1 MKLFLIVIF
10 FFFLHNCSFDNKTGI
25 WNEENNVKVKKESKN
40 NEIFKNFQKISVSD
54 EIFDKTIIFK
64 NDLILSFSE
73 PIINYTWQ
81 EVFFNQNN
89 NFKNFSYTDSNQIT
103 FKSKK
108 LTKNKVNKYKLYEN
122 GNIIINDNKGN
133 IIVFSITQNKI
144 TKFNFYKKKFKNI
157 KKELNLIVENNI
169 IYVADNLGY
178 LYAYNYISNNIIWAK
193 NYKLPFSSNIKISGN
208 NLIVSNRNNGLYFFN
223 KSNGNSLKLIPTE
236 EVKVKNQFNNNLS
249 LIKNEDL
256 LFLNTYGSL
265 YSINLLSLKVNWFI
279 NLNPSLSLIPS
290 NLFQGNILVNSDNEI
305 IASSKNKTFFIDKD
319 SGSITK
325 IFNFS
330 SNMKPVI
337 NNELAIFLTKQNFLI
352 ALNLKNKNIIYSYDL
367 SKIDEIKKIINKA
380 NVYKELM
387 IINSKIFVFLKNSQ
401 IAIFNLNGVFE
412 ELRKLPSKI
421 NTSPISVEESILY
434 LNNNSKLVV
443 IN

>member
-1 MKLFLIVIF
+1 MKL
-10 FFFLHNCSFDNKTGI
+10 
-25 WNEENNVKVKKESKN
+25 SK
-40 NEIFKNFQKISVSD
+40 
-54 EIFDKTIIFK
+54 
-64 NDLILSFSE
+64 
-73 PIINYTWQ
+73 
-81 EVFFNQNN
+81 VFFNQNN
-89 NFKNFSYTDSNQIT
+89 NFKNFSYTDLNQIT
-103 FKSKK
+103 LNSKK
-108 LTKNKVNKYKLYEN
+108 LTKNKVKNYKLYEN
-122 GNIIINDNKGN
+122 GNVIINDSKGN
-133 IIVFSITQNKI
+133 IIIFSITENKI

-157 KKELNLIVENNI
+157 KKELQFIVEDNI

-193 NYKLPFSSNIKISGN
+193 NYKLPFSSNMKISGN
-208 NLIVSNRNNGLYFFN
+208 NLIVANINNGLYFFN

-249 LIKNEDL
+249 LINNENL

-279 NLNPSLSLIPS
+279 NLNPSLSLLSS
-290 NLFQGNILVNSDNEI
+290 NLFQGNILVNNNNEI

-319 SGSITK
+319 SGSVTK

-330 SNMKPVI
+330 SNMKPII
-337 NNELAIFLTKQNFLI
+337 NNELAIFLTKKNFLI
-352 ALNLKNKNIIYSYDL
+352 ALNLKDKDIIYSYDL
-367 SKIDEIKKIINKA
+367 SKIEELKKIISIG
-380 NVYKELM
+380 NVHKELM

-401 IAIFNLNGVFE
+401 IAIFNLNGTFQ

-421 NTSPISVEESILY
+421 STSPISVEESILY
-434 LNNNSKLVV
+434 LNNKSKLVV